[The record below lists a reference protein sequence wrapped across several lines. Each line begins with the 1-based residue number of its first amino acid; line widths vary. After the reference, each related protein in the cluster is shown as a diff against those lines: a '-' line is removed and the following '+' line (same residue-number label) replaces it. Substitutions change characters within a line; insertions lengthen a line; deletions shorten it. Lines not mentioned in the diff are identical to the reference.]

1 MLRIYK
7 PLHRTIRFLE
17 YQIPFLINS
26 SFQEILIQVHRCF
39 HSPCLP
45 IFNFYHNWKKCYQMA
60 ESFWIWTMSTI
71 KITLHWFLWHCL
83 EESLGMM
90 EHHRINGVRM
100 VISLQI
106 RIRAALAKDAL
117 LIRYIFLHD
126 SGLEI
131 NVAVIDSNLIFFLDK
146 HKFGRHRNW
155 YRIIFQSKKN
165 KIKTL

>member
-1 MLRIYK
+1 MLRLYK
-7 PLHRTIRFLE
+7 LLHRTIRFLE

-26 SFQEILIQVHRCF
+26 SFREILIQVRRCF

-60 ESFWIWTMSTI
+60 ELFWIWMMSTI
-71 KITLHWFLWHCL
+71 KITLHSFLWHCL

-90 EHHRINGVRM
+90 DHHRINGVLM

-117 LIRYIFLHD
+117 LIRYIFCIIQAL
-126 SGLEI
+126 GLEI
-131 NVAVIDSNLIFFLDK
+131 IVAVTDSNFNLFS
-146 HKFGRHRNW
+146 G
-155 YRIIFQSKKN
+155 Q
-165 KIKTL
+165 T

>member
-1 MLRIYK
+1 MSMLYK
-7 PLHRTIRFLE
+7 FLHRTIRFLE

-26 SFQEILIQVHRCF
+26 SFREILIQVRRCF

-60 ESFWIWTMSTI
+60 ESFWIWMMSTI
-71 KITLHWFLWHCL
+71 KITLHSFLWHCL
-83 EESLGMM
+83 EENLGMM
-90 EHHRINGVRM
+90 DPHLINGVRM

-117 LIRYIFLHD
+117 LIRHIFLHN

-131 NVAVIDSNLIFFLDK
+131 NVAVTDSNFNLFL
-146 HKFGRHRNW
+146 G
-155 YRIIFQSKKN
+155 Q
-165 KIKTL
+165 T